1 MYENKERQRDHNY
14 KANNT
19 MTISGKGN
27 ITAIPDIAIIR
38 LGVLTTGDDLTSV
51 QEDNARIS
59 QMILEGFQ
67 QMGVTDI
74 KTHQYN
80 VDKSYDYEKGI
91 RIDRGYFVRNIYE
104 IRTDMLDMTG
114 VIIDTAVSLGA
125 NLVELISFEVSATD
139 KYYLEA
145 LNIALD
151 NAITKARSIVNELG
165 AMLNPLPISIVE
177 SSGQPIPIARTLLGE
192 GQFTT
197 PIEPGTTEIEASV
210 ILEFTYI

>member
-1 MYENKERQRDHNY
+1 MYENNAMQGNNRSM
-14 KANNT
+14 ANNT
-19 MTISGKGN
+19 MTVSGNGSV
-27 ITAIPDIAIIR
+27 TAIPDTALIR
-38 LGVLTTGDDLTSV
+38 LGVMTTGDLLTSV

-80 VDKSYDYEKGI
+80 VDKLSDYENGT

-114 VIIDTAVSLGA
+114 VIIDTAVSSGA

-145 LNIALD
+145 LNLALD
-151 NAITKARSIVNELG
+151 NAIIKAKSIVNELG

-177 SSGQPIPIARTLLGE
+177 GSGQPAPIARSFLGE
-192 GQFTT
+192 DQFITHV
-197 PIEPGTTEIEASV
+197 EPGTTEIEASV